1 MRALELNDR
10 LAESYV
16 ALGRLRLREWDWP
29 AAEQALTHALALDP
43 NLADAHHEYAN
54 YLRITGRI
62 QQAVEEARRARELDP
77 LTLLRTA
84 FVGWM
89 LHADRQ
95 WDAAIEEFRYATE
108 LNPGFGEAWRGLA
121 APLLAKGMYGAV
133 VEAMQTSL
141 AVGGANVARGPQP
154 SVAYAYARAGKVS
167 EARDVLEQ
175 FKAQAGQMEPG
186 YRALGLAI
194 IHAGLG
200 EKDQAFAWL
209 DRAADERYL
218 SLPVWHQAPPFD
230 DLRSDP
236 RYKQLRKR
244 MGLED

>member
-62 QQAVEEARRARELDP
+62 QQAVEKARRARELDP

-95 WDAAIEEFRYATE
+95 RDAAIEEFRYATE

-154 SVAYAYARAGKVS
+154 SVAYAYARAGKGTRCARAIQGTSRPDGAGVS
-167 EARDVLEQ
+167 GVRS
-175 FKAQAGQMEPG
+175 GNYPRRPG
-186 YRALGLAI
+186 G
-194 IHAGLG
+194 
-200 EKDQAFAWL
+200 
-209 DRAADERYL
+209 
-218 SLPVWHQAPPFD
+218 
-230 DLRSDP
+230 
-236 RYKQLRKR
+236 KR
-244 MGLED
+244 PGFCMVGPCR

>member
-141 AVGGANVARGPQP
+141 AVGGANCSRATAVRCLRLREGWQSQRGTRC
-154 SVAYAYARAGKVS
+154 ARAIQGTSRPDGAGVSGVRSGNYPRRPGGK
-167 EARDVLEQ
+167 R
-175 FKAQAGQMEPG
+175 PG
-186 YRALGLAI
+186 FCMVGPCR
-194 IHAGLG
+194 
-200 EKDQAFAWL
+200 
-209 DRAADERYL
+209 
-218 SLPVWHQAPPFD
+218 
-230 DLRSDP
+230 
-236 RYKQLRKR
+236 
-244 MGLED
+244 